1 MKITH
6 LDEVFAGV
14 FQVKLFIRLD
24 KDMDASP
31 SKKDDAI
38 TLLKEDHKKVK
49 ELFKEFEKLEKTP
62 ASKNKK
68 STLVK
73 EICEELTIHAQVEE
87 EIFYPAVRDA
97 IEDQDMMDEAKVE
110 HAGAKELIS
119 QLEKMTPEEDLY
131 DAKVTVLSEYIDH
144 HVKEEEGEMFSSIKK
159 SKLDMTKLGSDM
171 RKRKDQLKLEMKKSA
186 DSSNKSTHTKK
197 SGATSK

>member
-6 LDEVFAGV
+6 LDAVFTGV
-14 FQVKLFIRLD
+14 FQVKLFIRSD
-24 KDMDASP
+24 KDMDATQ

-49 ELFKEFEKLEKTP
+49 ELFKEFEKLEKNP

-73 EICEELTIHAQVEE
+73 EICDELTIHAQVEE
-87 EIFYPAVRDA
+87 EIFYPAVRGA
-97 IEDQDMMDEAKVE
+97 IEDQDMMDEAEVE
-110 HAGAKELIS
+110 HAGAKQLIS

-144 HVKEEEGEMFSSIKK
+144 HVKEEEGEMFPLIKK
-159 SKLDMTKLGSDM
+159 SKLDMTKLGAEI
-171 RKRKDQLKLEMKKSA
+171 RKRKDALKLEIKKSA
-186 DSSNKSTHTKK
+186 DSGNKSTHTKK